1 MTSKWSEIRITLHR
15 SPVVASADDMVVID
29 VLLTCEEHRL
39 VVIDFLNLAD
49 VQRPEVVQN
58 RKDDLYTSLN
68 RELLEYKPLADRR
81 ALRVE
86 INVMTFVPAD
96 DLAGQFAH
104 LPVAGPQTLLE
115 RPSEFRPIDPQVLK
129 LVNAAKSPGSHPC
142 PRSHTHRPCGRA
154 RAGIVRLPR
163 TRAIRETYEHK
174 LQVRTVHQRTLW
186 LLPGTGS
193 NFEVIMSG
201 DS

>member
-1 MTSKWSEIRITLHR
+1 MTWQGNSHIY
-15 SPVVASADDMVVID
+15 
-29 VLLTCEEHRL
+29 RL
-39 VVIDFLNLAD
+39 
-49 VQRPEVVQN
+49 R
-58 RKDDLYTSLN
+58 
-68 RELLEYKPLADRR
+68 DRR
-81 ALRVE
+81 L
-86 INVMTFVPAD
+86 FSK
-96 DLAGQFAH
+96 G
-104 LPVAGPQTLLE
+104 LP
-115 RPSEFRPIDPQVLK
+115 EFRPIDPQVLK